1 MVSTT
6 PLASVCRCSHATC
19 FTSTLGRACTPELAT
34 RLMNSSFV
42 TLVSARR
49 PRTAQKFVSSCRGQY
64 LGAMPVRDRQACPL
78 RPARTGSMDV
88 MCSFSPECRVWTF
101 NNVAEE
107 ECKRNRQQPSFHI
120 SLNPFFV

>member
-6 PLASVCRCSHATC
+6 PLDSVCRCSRVTC
-19 FTSTLGRACTPELAT
+19 ITSTLGRACTSELAT

-64 LGAMPVRDRQACPL
+64 LGAMPVRHRPRQPL
-78 RPARTGSMDV
+78 ATDQK
-88 MCSFSPECRVWTF
+88 
-101 NNVAEE
+101 A
-107 ECKRNRQQPSFHI
+107 NRLLRRQLGNRLQLLAQCI
-120 SLNPFFV
+120 KVG